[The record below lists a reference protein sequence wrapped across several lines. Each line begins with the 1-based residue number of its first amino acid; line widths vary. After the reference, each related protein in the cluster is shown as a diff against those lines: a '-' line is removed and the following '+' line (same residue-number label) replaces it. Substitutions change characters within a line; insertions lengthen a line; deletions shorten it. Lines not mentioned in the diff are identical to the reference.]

1 MSGDKVIRLLYKEI
15 SGGDIKKF
23 AAESNKDEK
32 VGGGARDLRFGGFDE
47 LKDFLEKMFTDR
59 NEVNRK
65 RGGKTVRLK
74 QLSTDFHWIDGGGK
88 TQTKTAYVE
97 PPTTARSNEWR
108 LTRVDTFPCF
118 HDEDIQEIPGD
129 RLFLLI
135 VQRENGQVWPHFARE
150 SELSIPPGQPNAWHP
165 EIANPIIS
173 CGNAKRPKNMIVMG
187 FVDYTQLKG
196 YCNGK

>member
-23 AAESNKDEK
+23 AAESNKDGK
-32 VGGGARDLRFGGFDE
+32 VGGGARDLRFGGFVE
-47 LKDFLEKMFTDR
+47 LEDFLGKMFPGR
-59 NEVNRK
+59 SEVDRK
-65 RGGKTVRLK
+65 RKKKPVKLE
-74 QLSTDFHWIDGGGK
+74 QLSTDFHWLDANGK
-88 TQTKTAYVE
+88 LQRKTAYVE
-97 PPTTARSNEWR
+97 PPTSARKNEWR

-118 HDEDIQEIPGD
+118 QGEDLREIPGD

-165 EIANPIIS
+165 DIAIPITS
-173 CGNAKRPKNMIVMG
+173 CASAKRPKNVIVMG
-187 FVDYTQLKG
+187 FSDYTQRKG